1 MDLNQLFT
9 RKGQLV
15 TEIELKQSE
24 LQQVNSSIVKL
35 LQESNKKVNETV
47 EEPKEE

>member
-1 MDLNQLFT
+1 MDLTKLFT
-9 RKGQLV
+9 RKGQLI